1 MTMSSAQVD
10 EAVKRASRLVN
21 LFERKMISEASLVSE
36 LADAVTPE
44 TLPGVLASL
53 TPNARKLV
61 CRWARSL
68 PDEAESENVLWPIN
82 REVMLSFKEWLREQE
97 SHENGIDKS

>member
-1 MTMSSAQVD
+1 MGSVQVD
-10 EAVKRASRLVN
+10 EAVKRANRLAN

-53 TPNARKLV
+53 PPKARSLV
-61 CRWARSL
+61 YRWVRSL
-68 PDEAESENVLWPIN
+68 PDEAESERILWPIN
-82 REVMLSFKEWLREQE
+82 REVRRSFKEWLREQE
-97 SHENGIDKS
+97 ANGNGTEKR